1 MKDPLFFI
9 AAATGGF
16 MLSLAT
22 ASIIHATP
30 VTSLET
36 LGATTLQQS
45 QTLGATSLQQS
56 QTLGVTSLQQPIYI
70 DERGSCTLIGD

>member
-1 MKDPLFFI
+1 MKDPLFLI
-9 AAATGGF
+9 AAAAGGF

-30 VTSLET
+30 VTSLK
-36 LGATTLQQS
+36 S
-45 QTLGATSLQQS
+45 SPYQTLRTTSLQQPK
-56 QTLGVTSLQQPIYI
+56 TLGATSLQQPIYI

>member
-36 LGATTLQQS
+36 LRATSLQQPE
-45 QTLGATSLQQS
+45 TLGATSLQQS
-56 QTLGVTSLQQPIYI
+56 EMYATSLQQPIYI

>member
-36 LGATTLQQS
+36 LGAT
-45 QTLGATSLQQS
+45 SLQQS
-56 QTLGVTSLQQPIYI
+56 QTLRVTSPQQPIYI